1 MSQLTKRLGLSR
13 YDADIEYKQSI
24 QHYLKRQLTDA
35 ILAVERAI
43 DLLPNNAE
51 YLAARGLYY
60 LEDGAEKEAK
70 RDFEAAL
77 AIFDYEVLAHIGL
90 GIIAYRNSKWDEA
103 LEHFIKAY
111 RADPKRAETAYYLA
125 LCYHRKLQNK
135 QALDY
140 MTKALDLMEKS
151 NDKRKADAQKWI
163 KQLEKMISDTSPT
176 T

>member
-13 YDADIEYKQSI
+13 YDADVEYKLSI

-43 DLLPNNAE
+43 ELLPTNAE
-51 YLAARGLYY
+51 YLAARGFYY

-77 AIFDYEVLAHIGL
+77 AVFAYEVLAHVGL
-90 GIIAYRNSKWDEA
+90 GMLAYRNSKWDVA
-103 LEHFIKAY
+103 LEHFIQAY

-135 QALDY
+135 EALDY
-140 MTKALDLMEKS
+140 MTKAVALMEKS
-151 NDKRKADAQKWI
+151 NDKRKADAQKWV
-163 KQLEKMISDTSPT
+163 KQFEKMISN
-176 T
+176 

>member
-13 YDADIEYKQSI
+13 YDADVEYKLSI

-43 DLLPNNAE
+43 ELLPTNAE
-51 YLAARGLYY
+51 YLAARGFYY

-77 AIFDYEVLAHIGL
+77 QIFAYEVLAHVGL
-90 GIIAYRNSKWDEA
+90 GMLAYRNSKWDVA
-103 LEHFIKAY
+103 LEHFIQAY
-111 RADPKRAETAYYLA
+111 RADPKRAETSYYLA

-135 QALDY
+135 EALDY
-140 MTKALDLMEKS
+140 MTKAVALMEKS
-151 NDKRKADAQKWI
+151 NDKRKADAQKWV
-163 KQLEKMISDTSPT
+163 KQFEKMISD
-176 T
+176 